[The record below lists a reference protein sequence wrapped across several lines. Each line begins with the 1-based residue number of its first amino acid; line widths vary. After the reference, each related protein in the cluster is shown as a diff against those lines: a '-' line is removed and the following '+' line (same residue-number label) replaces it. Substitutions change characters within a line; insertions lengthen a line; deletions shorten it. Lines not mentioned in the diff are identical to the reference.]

1 MALSYTVHLLKIHFG
16 TQSFFFFCYLV
27 LIEKQ
32 LIVISQEKLGLKE
45 ELLE

>member
-1 MALSYTVHLLKIHFG
+1 VHLLKIHFG
-16 TQSFFFFCYLV
+16 SQSFFCYLV
-27 LIEKQ
+27 LIEEQ

>member
-16 TQSFFFFCYLV
+16 TQSFFFCYLV

>member
-1 MALSYTVHLLKIHFG
+1 MTLSCTVHLLKIHFG
-16 TQSFFFFCYLV
+16 SQSFFCYYLI
-27 LIEKQ
+27 LIEEQ